1 MTKLISQSMKD
12 EYVRLLQSKG
22 RNEARRVLFARL
34 QMKHNRAWMNENREA
49 IERELE
55 EK

>member
-22 RNEARRVLFARL
+22 RDEARRMIFARL
-34 QMKHNRAWMNENREA
+34 QMKHNRKWMNEHSKE
-49 IERELE
+49 IEKELE

>member
-12 EYVRLLQSKG
+12 EYVRLLRSKG
-22 RNEARRVLFARL
+22 RDEARRVLFARL
-34 QMKHNRAWMNENREA
+34 QMAHNRAWMNENRDQ
-49 IERELE
+49 IEKELE